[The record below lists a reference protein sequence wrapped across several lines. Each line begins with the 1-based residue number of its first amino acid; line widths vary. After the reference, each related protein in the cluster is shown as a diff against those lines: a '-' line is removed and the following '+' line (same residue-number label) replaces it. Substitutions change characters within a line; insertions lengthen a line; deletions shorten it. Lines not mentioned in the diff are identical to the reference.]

1 MCLNCKESTHFL
13 KLSIFLRKRMSFARF
28 LLAPRAQYTLFEHL
42 GVIHLYG
49 KVLTTA
55 CEQKHYFGPFKAEII
70 PKSMDKDKFFTEPP
84 YN

>member
-13 KLSIFLRKRMSFARF
+13 KFTIFLRKRMSFARF

-55 CEQKHYFGPFKAEII
+55 CE
-70 PKSMDKDKFFTEPP
+70 
-84 YN
+84 